1 MFKKYCSLFFY
12 LIFIFSLIY
21 SFDYYNTSKCVWPT
35 PNYKQITSYFGFR
48 IHPTTF
54 KQSYHSGIDI
64 AAPESSEIHSIS
76 NGIVSFIGFNGAY
89 GYSILIKN
97 TNFEILYAHVSPN
110 YIVNT
115 NDAIIS
121 NQIIGKVGPKY
132 IKDFL
137 GNHYYDSNRYSY
149 KW

>member
-1 MFKKYCSLFFY
+1 MFKKYCSLFFC

-21 SFDYYNTSKCVWPT
+21 SFDFYNTSKCVWPT

-64 AAPESSEIHSIS
+64 SVPENSDIHSIC
-76 NGIVSFIGFNGAY
+76 NGIVTFTGFNGAY
-89 GYSILIKN
+89 GYSIIIKN
-97 TNFEILYAHVSPN
+97 NNFEILYAHVSPN
-110 YIVNT
+110 YTINI
-115 NDAIIS
+115 NDSVIS

-137 GNHYYDSNRYSY
+137 GNKYYDSNRQSY
-149 KW
+149 